1 MFWFLLGSGCLVPGT
16 FFLWWR
22 QGRSWWWLVGIWLAV
37 VIGAVGLVFCCG
49 QRELG
54 AKLILGVVAGNVAL
68 GGGVSLITGK
78 SSTQLCRTVCGWLVL
93 GLVGCVW
100 AASYGHIGV
109 FTGLGLIIVGVVAM
123 WQSGRALVSAKT
135 KVDVL
140 CQALWWVNLILV
152 TLGLG
157 LFALLTGG
165 IHLAQSVAVV
175 ILPWLMGMVLVV
187 VVASWLPKK
196 TARVWGGLIVLLYLV
211 LLWYG
216 FNPVRI

>member
-49 QRELG
+49 QREWG

-68 GGGVSLITGK
+68 GGGVSLVTGK
-78 SSTQLCRTVCGWLVL
+78 SSTQLCRTVCVWLVL
-93 GLVGCVW
+93 GLLGCVW

-123 WQSGRALVSAKT
+123 WQSGRALVPAKT

-175 ILPWLMGMVLVV
+175 ILPWLMGMVLVA

-211 LLWYG
+211 SLWYG
-216 FNPVRI
+216 FNPVSI